1 MNVQIAMDS
10 ETIGSAVQKAT
21 LVRDYVDVIEMGT
34 GFLYRNGLGVCT
46 EFKRLFPEKKILAD
60 MKLVDGGKHLAED
73 AFNAGADIVTVLAM
87 GEYETLAGAVEAANA
102 CGKEVLADLIA
113 AGDYTL
119 YRDKMDQLGVH
130 YVCAHMAVDTEKFG
144 NGNIEEFLKQ
154 LKDIKFKAKL
164 ALAGGIKV
172 SNIANIAQYS
182 PDLLVVGRA
191 ITQAED
197 MVAAA
202 KAFKEA

>member
-34 GFLYRNGLGVCT
+34 GFLYRNGLSVVT
-46 EFKRLFPEKKILAD
+46 EFKHLFPEKKILAD

-87 GEYETLAGAVEAANA
+87 GEYETISGAVQAANER
-102 CGKEVLADLIA
+102 GKEILADLIA
-113 AGDYTL
+113 AGDYTK
-119 YRDKMDQLGVH
+119 YKDKMDEIGVH
-130 YVCAHMAVDTEKFG
+130 YVCAHMAVDTEQSD
-144 NGNIEEFLKQ
+144 NNIENFLKQ
-154 LKDIKFKAKL
+154 LKNIKFKAKL
-164 ALAGGIKV
+164 ALAGGIKT

-191 ITQAED
+191 ITQAD
-197 MVAAA
+197 DIVAAA
-202 KAFKEA
+202 KMFKEA